1 LDLRMLLLPSRN
13 SAAHT
18 GWMHR
23 PRTRPGGIMSNP
35 NVYPKVNRNVNGNI
49 NPGPRLSVGA
59 VWADRSGDID

>member
-1 LDLRMLLLPSRN
+1 
-13 SAAHT
+13 
-18 GWMHR
+18 
-23 PRTRPGGIMSNP
+23 MSNP